1 MLERTRLWARSS
13 VSRIDQTGGVA
24 RRALVHEEPVE
35 GTGSAID
42 KIQVLVYPDHA
53 RRDAVR
59 HGVEVAFDRRER
71 HAERRRDTVEI
82 ATS

>member
-1 MLERTRLWARSS
+1 MSIKPAAW
-13 VSRIDQTGGVA
+13 
-24 RRALVHEEPVE
+24 RRAPVREELVE
-35 GTGSAID
+35 GM
-42 KIQVLVYPDHA
+42 VYPDPA

-82 ATS
+82 AMS

>member
-1 MLERTRLWARSS
+1 M
-13 VSRIDQTGGVA
+13 
-24 RRALVHEEPVE
+24 
-35 GTGSAID
+35 GSAID

-71 HAERRRDTVEI
+71 HCRDTVEI
-82 ATS
+82 AISGAPRGG